1 MNCNFKNGRSAS
13 TLLALAALVLSGNA
27 LAMGIDVGN
36 KDVSL
41 RWDNTVRYNRGRRV
55 DERNSKIGN
64 DAIADEGTYSFDQG
78 DIVTNRL
85 DLLSEM
91 DFVYAGRYG
100 VRASGA
106 AWYDDAY
113 SNGRSHSNPN
123 VPLSQIPSYT
133 GNEYSHHV
141 KRYYRGPSAELL
153 DAFAFGK
160 FIVGV
165 VPVSAKPGRFPEY
178 WGDSLLFGGVV
189 HGVAYAP
196 LPPDLQK

>member
-41 RWDNTVRYNRGRRV
+41 RWDNTVRYNLGLRV

-141 KRYYRGPSAELL
+141 KRYYRGPRSEEHTSELQSL
-153 DAFAFGK
+153 MRISYAVFCLKKKNNTKHNNTRHYAQL
-160 FIVGV
+160 I
-165 VPVSAKPGRFPEY
+165 KP
-178 WGDSLLFGGVV
+178 
-189 HGVAYAP
+189 
-196 LPPDLQK
+196 